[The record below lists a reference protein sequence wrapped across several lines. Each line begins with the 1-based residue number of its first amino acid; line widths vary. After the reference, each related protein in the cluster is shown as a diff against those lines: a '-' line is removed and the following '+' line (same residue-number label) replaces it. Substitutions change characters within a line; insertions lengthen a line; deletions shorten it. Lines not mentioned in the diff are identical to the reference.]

1 MTFVKQ
7 IQPIHQIH
15 LSISPESTSII
26 HGISVTLIQMSKGLK
41 FDEVIV
47 LDVENESYIIEYD
60 KNQLYIAAAQ
70 IH

>member
-1 MTFVKQ
+1 M
-7 IQPIHQIH
+7 
-15 LSISPESTSII
+15 
-26 HGISVTLIQMSKGLK
+26 TLIQMSKGLK

-70 IH
+70 IHWKFFFIPITVIKSSSLNCHFQ

>member
-1 MTFVKQ
+1 
-7 IQPIHQIH
+7 
-15 LSISPESTSII
+15 
-26 HGISVTLIQMSKGLK
+26 VTLIQMSKGLK